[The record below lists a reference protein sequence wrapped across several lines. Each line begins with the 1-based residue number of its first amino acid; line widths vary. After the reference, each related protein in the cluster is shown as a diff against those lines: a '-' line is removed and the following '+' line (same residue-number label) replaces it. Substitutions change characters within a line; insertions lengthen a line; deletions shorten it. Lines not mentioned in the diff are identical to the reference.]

1 MLDRERGN
9 DRQRRGHVSSVWRV
23 IRTVFDV
30 LLTAAIGATLLLG
43 ALYLKDRLS
52 PQVSALSPEDTQPPD
67 DGSGTPSAPEGPDKT
82 DPSPEQ
88 NPGEEQKTDKEPPQE
103 QKPDEQEPA
112 EQNPQEGQDP
122 TANQLPAEDET
133 KPEDPDSSEKQEQ
146 TPAQEQT
153 PYTPPEEIDTSGT
166 TVYEFGKAVPES
178 ERVDDT
184 FFDNAVFLG
193 DSRTE
198 GLQLFSGLHNGDFY
212 WKRGMNVFRAVDE
225 NRKYFTVNG
234 KEVSL
239 VGTLAEKSYS
249 AVYLML
255 GINELGYTPKE
266 YERGL
271 GILLDSIIAAQP
283 NAVIYLQT
291 MPPINDEKAKEY
303 GNEWERTEYVD
314 NFNEVIV
321 RLAKEKRVALLDTAS
336 VYRGPDGQLPS
347 ELTADGVHF
356 TSKGYGRWADYLRT
370 HVLDPEAYFSARNQG
385 SEDE

>member
-67 DGSGTPSAPEGPDKT
+67 DGSGTPSAPEGPDKA

-88 NPGEEQKTDKEPPQE
+88 NPGEEQKTDEEPPQE
-103 QKPDEQEPA
+103 QKPDEQEPV
-112 EQNPQEGQDP
+112 EKNPQEGQDP
-122 TANQLPAEDET
+122 TANQPPAEDGT
-133 KPEDPDSSEKQEQ
+133 KPEDPDSSTK
-146 TPAQEQT
+146 QEQT
-153 PYTPPEEIDTSGT
+153 PYTPPEEIGTSGK

-291 MPPINDEKAKEY
+291 MPPINDEKAEEY